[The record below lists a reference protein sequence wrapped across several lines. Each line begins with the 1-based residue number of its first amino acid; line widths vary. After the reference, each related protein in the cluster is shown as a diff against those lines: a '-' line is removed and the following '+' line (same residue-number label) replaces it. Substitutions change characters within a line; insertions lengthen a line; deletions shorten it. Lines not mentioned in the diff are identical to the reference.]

1 VPRSTSASVDV
12 LYVDD
17 DVHWL
22 ETVATCLERE
32 QERLAVQSETS
43 AQVALEAM
51 RTAPVDVVLSDYEMS
66 EVNGLD
72 FLEHVRVAHPDIPF
86 IPYTGRGSEAVAS
99 DAVARGVTEYVQ
111 KGSGRVHVAE
121 LATRI
126 LTTVDTTE

>member
-1 VPRSTSASVDV
+1 
-12 LYVDD
+12 
-17 DVHWL
+17 
-22 ETVATCLERE
+22 
-32 QERLAVQSETS
+32 
-43 AQVALEAM
+43 M
-51 RTAPVDVVLSDYEMS
+51 RIAPVDVVLSDYEMS

-111 KGSGRVHVAE
+111 KGFGRVHVAE